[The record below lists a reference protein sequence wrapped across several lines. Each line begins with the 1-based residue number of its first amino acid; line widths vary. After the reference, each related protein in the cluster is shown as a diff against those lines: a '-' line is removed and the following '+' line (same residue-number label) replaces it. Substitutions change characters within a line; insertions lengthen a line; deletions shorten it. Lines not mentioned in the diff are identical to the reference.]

1 MKIKDLNKF
10 IQANKDVKMNGTWIY
25 ALTPKGRK
33 FFDKADNDTKW
44 MMLAALMLNGNI
56 DAVKCIQIQ
65 KSLNQN

>member
-1 MKIKDLNKF
+1 MENLQRF
-10 IQANKDVKMNGTWIY
+10 IQANKGVKMNGTWVY

-33 FFDKADNDTKW
+33 FFDKADIDTKQQIL
-44 MMLAALMLNGNI
+44 LALVINGNI

>member
-1 MKIKDLNKF
+1 MRNLERF
-10 IQANKDVKMNGTWIY
+10 IQANKGVKMNGTWVY

-33 FFDKADNDTKW
+33 FFDKADIDTKQQIL
-44 MMLAALMLNGNI
+44 LALVINGNI